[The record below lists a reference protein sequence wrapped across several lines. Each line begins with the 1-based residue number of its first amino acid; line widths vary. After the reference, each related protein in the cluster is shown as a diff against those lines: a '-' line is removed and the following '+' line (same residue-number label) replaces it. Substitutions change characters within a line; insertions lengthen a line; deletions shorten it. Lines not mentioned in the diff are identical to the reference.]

1 MNKFLIA
8 IGGNTY
14 FQYRKKKKHAFSY
27 SMTLLCDNRRIVLN
41 DYQINFWRGTVF
53 ANNFKYA
60 YQKKQKTTLI
70 LLKKRKE
77 KICSTNIRVVIL
89 WDLYFFHNIKTFFVW
104 ESIFVNTSATSYL
117 NQIQRNLVSLL

>member
-14 FQYRKKKKHAFSY
+14 FQYRKKKKHALSY

-60 YQKKQKTTLI
+60 YQKK
-70 LLKKRKE
+70 E
-77 KICSTNIRVVIL
+77 KPP
-89 WDLYFFHNIKTFFVW
+89 
-104 ESIFVNTSATSYL
+104 
-117 NQIQRNLVSLL
+117 